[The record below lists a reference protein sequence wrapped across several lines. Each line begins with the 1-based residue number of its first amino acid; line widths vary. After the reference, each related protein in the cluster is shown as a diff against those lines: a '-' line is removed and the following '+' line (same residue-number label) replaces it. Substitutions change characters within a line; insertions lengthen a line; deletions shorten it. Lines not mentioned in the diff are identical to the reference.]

1 MRRLSEVTPEEA
13 AREAEELREEL
24 EAADREAA
32 PLLCQMMAEWDTEE
46 EAFELSSTDDPDLS
60 TLDQ

>member
-1 MRRLSEVTPEEA
+1 MRRLSEMTPEEA
-13 AREAEELREEL
+13 AREAEELREEH

-32 PLLCQMMAEWDTEE
+32 GLLSHMMAVWDAEE
-46 EAFELSSTDDPDLS
+46 EAFEPDSLDDPDLS